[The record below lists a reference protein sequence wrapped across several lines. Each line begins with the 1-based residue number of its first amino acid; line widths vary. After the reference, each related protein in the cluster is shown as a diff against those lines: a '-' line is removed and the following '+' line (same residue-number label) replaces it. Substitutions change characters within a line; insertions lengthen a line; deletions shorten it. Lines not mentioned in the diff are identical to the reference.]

1 MNIGWYCGCN
11 SWNHASNLWFVF
23 TSLKWVRDYRK
34 LARCGNLRNYIF
46 SVSLWHT
53 LVVQSDTEVFKL
65 VRMVS
70 TGPSS
75 QHASPK
81 TCDSGCFSF
90 LKRFGSRIGPLGML
104 CYALSRPV
112 SSQRGTTSSILG
124 LIKTTVVSVSGWYW
138 HPRYHVLP
146 PKVAGN
152 TWRCFSGF
160 PQWSAYLVVRWDT
173 P

>member
-1 MNIGWYCGCN
+1 MIRTEKRWIPSQIQETGNEYWTFADKYCGCKSCHII
-11 SWNHASNLWFVF
+11 SWNHAPNLWFVF

-90 LKRFGSRIGPLGML
+90 LKRFGSRIGPLGRG
-104 CYALSRPV
+104 CYALSRLFPKNPLLV
-112 SSQRGTTSSILG
+112 PSEPLILNMA
-124 LIKTTVVSVSGWYW
+124 W
-138 HPRYHVLP
+138 
-146 PKVAGN
+146 
-152 TWRCFSGF
+152 F
-160 PQWSAYLVVRWDT
+160 
-173 P
+173 